1 MLPSLCNG
9 RTESEP
15 PGEFICCR
23 RERADRGVTDMS
35 SILVLYGTGEGQ
47 TAKIAERIA
56 TTISERGHE
65 TSAIDVRDRPNSF
78 TLDGYDAVIVGAS
91 IHVGKH
97 QDAVR
102 DFVTENRDA
111 LSGMP
116 TAFFQVSLSSATEE
130 KHEEVAGYV
139 ESFVTETGWH
149 PDRIGQF
156 GGALRFSEYGFL
168 KRLMMKRIAKDL
180 LTETR
185 EPNEDIEFT
194 DWDAVDA
201 FAADVAAFVEGRLG
215 VTPDDPSDRVA

>member
-1 MLPSLCNG
+1 
-9 RTESEP
+9 
-15 PGEFICCR
+15 
-23 RERADRGVTDMS
+23 VS
-35 SILVLYGTGEGQ
+35 SVLILYGTGEGQ

-65 TSAIDVRDRPNSF
+65 ASAIDVGDRPDSF
-78 TLDGYDAVIVGAS
+78 TLEGYDTVVVGAS

-97 QDAVR
+97 QDSVR
-102 DFVTENRDA
+102 DFVTDNRDV

-116 TAFFQVSLSSATEE
+116 TAFFQVSLSSANEE
-130 KHEEVAGYV
+130 KREEAAGYV
-139 ESFVTETGWH
+139 ESFLTEAGWH

-168 KRLMMKRIAKDL
+168 KRLMMKQIAKDL
-180 LTETR
+180 LTEER
-185 EPNEDIEFT
+185 GPSGDIEFT

-215 VTPDDPSDRVA
+215 VAPDTTEDPTA

>member
-1 MLPSLCNG
+1 
-9 RTESEP
+9 
-15 PGEFICCR
+15 
-23 RERADRGVTDMS
+23 MS
-35 SILVLYGTGEGQ
+35 SFLILYGTGEGQ
-47 TAKIAERIA
+47 TAKIADRIA

-65 TSAIDVRDRPNSF
+65 SRAIDVRDRPNSV
-78 TLDGYDAVIVGAS
+78 TLEEYDAVVVGAS

-102 DFVTENRDA
+102 DFVTDNRDA

-130 KHEEVAGYV
+130 KREEAAGYV

-168 KRLMMKRIAKDL
+168 KRLMMKRIANDL
-180 LTETR
+180 LAEARKPTG
-185 EPNEDIEFT
+185 DIEFT

-215 VTPDDPSDRVA
+215 IAPDTTDDPAA

>member
-1 MLPSLCNG
+1 M
-9 RTESEP
+9 
-15 PGEFICCR
+15 I
-23 RERADRGVTDMS
+23 
-35 SILVLYGTGEGQ
+35 LYGTGEGQ

-56 TTISERGHE
+56 ATISERGHE
-65 TSAIDVRDRPNSF
+65 ASAIDVRDRPDSF
-78 TLDGYDAVIVGAS
+78 TLEAYDAAVVGAS

-97 QDAVR
+97 QGEVR
-102 DFVTENRDA
+102 DFVSENRDV

-116 TAFFQVSLSSATEE
+116 TAFFQVSLSSANEE
-130 KHEEVAGYV
+130 KREEAAGYV

-168 KRLMMKRIAKDL
+168 KRLMMKQIAKDL
-180 LTETR
+180 LTEER
-185 EPNEDIEFT
+185 KPKSDIEFT

-215 VTPDDPSDRVA
+215 DTPDTTEDSAM